1 MSSEEIKTIYKKLV
15 QSYVNDYPR
24 ANPLW
29 VLNNVLNKHIEFYT
43 REEWKAKEPAILD
56 AALRMGIEIP
66 KVKELIE
73 KGITRKEAILEVSKN
88 MKFQVSVEEVK
99 EWLKELKKKEPRT
112 VKEVAKRKMEQ
123 QIKDYEKSIER
134 LTNIFSKGEIS
145 EESYKIA
152 IKKIERNIDELRSGK
167 EVSVIEERKE
177 TIVKPETF
185 HPSYERRYTEPTKLW
200 YLVPLFFGIIGG
212 LIGYVA
218 VKDEDE
224 DMALGLLVFG
234 ILMFFVDMFV
244 VWLYYTWL
252 LSLFGI

>member
-24 ANPLW
+24 ADPLW
-29 VLNNVLNKHIEFYT
+29 VLNRVLNKHIEVYV

-56 AALRMGIEIP
+56 LALRMGIEIP

-73 KGITRKEAILEVSKN
+73 KGRTREKAILEVSKN
-88 MKFQVSVEEVK
+88 MKFLVSEEEVEK
-99 EWLKELKKKEPRT
+99 WLKELRKKKPRIEE
-112 VKEVAKRKMEQ
+112 EVSKQKMEQ
-123 QIKDYEKSIER
+123 QIKDYKKSIER
-134 LTNIFSKGEIS
+134 LTTLFSKGEIG

-152 IKKIERNIDELRSGK
+152 IKRIERNINELRSGK
-167 EVSVIEERKE
+167 EVSVVEERKE

-185 HPSYERRYTEPTKLW
+185 HPSYTRKYTQPTKLW

-224 DMALGLLVFG
+224 EMATNLLMFG
-234 ILMFFVDMFV
+234 IFMFFVNIFAI
-244 VWLYYTWL
+244 WLFYNWL
-252 LSLFGI
+252 SSLYGI